1 MNPEKP
7 TVEPK
12 ECCGCGGSQGAPN
25 ATQVDDPARRLFLT
39 KVSLGLS
46 GLIGLAIAPP
56 VAAALLEPLL
66 DRPPSQ
72 WRDVGALSDFEISE
86 TVLVAFDNST
96 TIAWS
101 GKSGRTGAWL
111 RRIDESRFEAFTLN
125 CAHLG
130 CPVRWE
136 KQAELFLCPCHG
148 GVYYKDGSVAGGPPP
163 HGLARYQVKVQG
175 ERVFV
180 LAEPVP
186 ITTMKA
192 G

>member
-1 MNPEKP
+1 MNPDHP
-7 TVEPK
+7 CQAG
-12 ECCGCGGSQGAPN
+12 CCGGGAQAGA
-25 ATQVDDPARRLFLT
+25 DDPARRLFLT
-39 KVSLGLS
+39 KVCLGLS

-72 WRDVGALSDFEISE
+72 WRDVGPLESFVVSE
-86 TVLVAFDNST
+86 TVLVNFENST
-96 TIAWS
+96 VIAWS

-111 RRIDESRFEAFTLN
+111 RRLDESNFEAFTLN

-136 KQAELFLCPCHG
+136 AKAELFLCPCHG

-163 HGLARYQVKVQG
+163 HGLARYPVKVEG
-175 ERVFV
+175 GRVLV
-180 LAEPVP
+180 KAEPVP
-186 ITTMKA
+186 ITTMKSV
-192 G
+192 